1 MRSADRGMRNEE
13 ASDSAFRTSHSTIH
27 SILIIKPS
35 SLGDI
40 VHTLPAA
47 ALLRDAYPTAK
58 ITWVIN
64 PEWAP
69 LLRGNRSVDH
79 VHIFPRGDLSGFGMS
94 MHLLPWLRE
103 TRRLRPDVALDFQG
117 LLRSAL
123 IGRISHPREFYGM
136 SDAREGARFFYQHV
150 AAVDRNAHAVERYL
164 SLIENFGIRVQRPF
178 RFPLPTGDRIER
190 FDEDRPFVL
199 LHPFARGQRKSL
211 SDLAVEEFCH
221 ALAPTC
227 VVLVGRTKREIPV
240 PDNCVN
246 LLNHTSILQLIW
258 LIRRT
263 RFTVSVDSGP
273 THIAAAISDRV
284 ISIHTWSKPQKV
296 GPYNGNAWVWKNG
309 ELLRVSDLPPAPKRS
324 KGRPFKST
332 DVKTLL
338 PLIRQHLG

>member
-1 MRSADRGMRNEE
+1 MRNEE
-13 ASDSAFRTSHSTIH
+13 ASDSAIH

-79 VHIFPRGDLSGFGMS
+79 VHIFPRSDLSGFGMS

-150 AAVDRNAHAVERYL
+150 APVDRNAHAVERYL
-164 SLIENFGIRVQRPF
+164 SLIENFGIRVQRPL

-190 FDEDRPFVL
+190 FDEDQPFVL

-258 LIRRT
+258 LIRQA

-273 THIAAAISDRV
+273 THIAAAISDRL

-324 KGRPFKST
+324 KARPFKST
-332 DVKTLL
+332 DVQTLL

>member
-1 MRSADRGMRNEE
+1 
-13 ASDSAFRTSHSTIH
+13 
-27 SILIIKPS
+27 
-35 SLGDI
+35 
-40 VHTLPAA
+40 
-47 ALLRDAYPTAK
+47 
-58 ITWVIN
+58 
-64 PEWAP
+64 
-69 LLRGNRSVDH
+69 
-79 VHIFPRGDLSGFGMS
+79 
-94 MHLLPWLRE
+94 
-103 TRRLRPDVALDFQG
+103 
-117 LLRSAL
+117 
-123 IGRISHPREFYGM
+123 M

-150 AAVDRNAHAVERYL
+150 APVDRNAHAVERYL
-164 SLIENFGIRVQRPF
+164 SLIENFGIRVQRPL

-190 FDEDRPFVL
+190 FDEDQPFVL

-258 LIRRT
+258 LIRQA

-273 THIAAAISDRV
+273 THIAAAISDRL

-338 PLIRQHLG
+338 PLIREHLS